1 MCFLCHFL
9 KINIGCS
16 VANLNDIIFEPE
28 TSVYSVD
35 IFVGKS
41 LGFLGLSWISSY
53 TSTLI
58 FCQLML
64 SFSRRGSLIYVN
76 PWMSSLFFL
85 GHLDVGAS
93 VAGDFHLAA
102 DVALMETLSR
112 ALATGG
118 RRVLRGLVKINSF
131 GRHLKDQRN
140 F

>member
-1 MCFLCHFL
+1 MDFIIYFNPNFL
-9 KINIGCS
+9 
-16 VANLNDIIFEPE
+16 
-28 TSVYSVD
+28 SVD
-35 IFVGKS
+35 VVV
-41 LGFLGLSWISSY
+41 FL
-53 TSTLI
+53 
-58 FCQLML
+58 QE
-64 SFSRRGSLIYVN
+64 RGSLIYVN

-85 GHLDVGAS
+85 GHLDVGTC

-118 RRVLRGLVKINSF
+118 RRVLRGLVGLVKINSF

>member
-1 MCFLCHFL
+1 MDFIIYFNPNFL
-9 KINIGCS
+9 
-16 VANLNDIIFEPE
+16 
-28 TSVYSVD
+28 SVD
-35 IFVGKS
+35 VVFFKKGVPNLRQS
-41 LGFLGLSWISSY
+41 LDVI
-53 TSTLI
+53 T
-58 FCQLML
+58 
-64 SFSRRGSLIYVN
+64 
-76 PWMSSLFFL
+76 FFL